1 MNVGN
6 PLDLL
11 GDATTERYRTMLNLV
26 LNDKNVDG
34 VLLIALYQTPLLT
47 TEIVEVIAEAQH
59 NTKKPIIVISTGG
72 EFTELLSKSLMER
85 GIPVFNFPTETVSA
99 LDKVVA
105 YQIRNK
111 HARPEESKVIQTIK
125 IDKVKMSKK
134 ASPKK
139 TKIKKL
145 NRKKK

>member
-47 TEIVEVIAEAQH
+47 TEVVEVIAEAQH

-72 EFTELLSKSLMER
+72 EFTELLSRSLMDR

-105 YQIRNK
+105 YEIRNK
-111 HARPEESKVIQTIK
+111 HLKPVESKVIQK
-125 IDKVKMSKK
+125 IRIEK
-134 ASPKK
+134 AKPKK
-139 TKIKKL
+139 IKTNKSK
-145 NRKKK
+145 RKKK